1 MALRWKRGDRREAE
15 GRAGEQSPTQAF
27 EQPGHAAVQPAT
39 HQGEQAATQAFEQPP
54 AYPTGQPATGSSG
67 QSPVYPT
74 GQPSDAS
81 AGQRDTAVYP
91 TGQDQAQATAAPMS
105 ESDRAQQSDQHAD
118 SGPPGHIPDDRISDD
133 PVGHGR
139 HHRRRDYRPTGVAP
153 HSGLFATLKRTFTEA
168 SEDNLTDWAAALTY
182 YGVLAMFPALI
193 ALVSVIGL
201 FADPASTT
209 QKLTEIVN
217 NLSPGT
223 AGDTLAGP
231 IQQITSN
238 RTGAGLGLV
247 IGLAAALW
255 SASGFVGAFIRAS
268 NIIYETPEGRPI
280 WKLRPL
286 QLLVTLIG
294 VVLTSLVLVS
304 LVATGP
310 VVDAIAAPLGL
321 GSTAVTVWNIAK
333 WPVLVIVVLVMI
345 TVLYYA
351 APNVRMRKFQ
361 WVTAGS
367 LFALLVW
374 ALASA
379 AFAFYVANFGSYNK
393 TYGALAG
400 VVVFLVWLWLTN
412 LALLLG
418 MQLNAERERS
428 LEMAEGV
435 PGAEV
440 EIQLDARDKPK
451 ARQTT

>member
-1 MALRWKRGDRREAE
+1 MALRFRREKERPADAAA
-15 GRAGEQSPTQAF
+15 AGQSA
-27 EQPGHAAVQPAT
+27 EQP
-39 HQGEQAATQAFEQPP
+39 EQPP
-54 AYPTGQPATGSSG
+54 TYPTAQQPA
-67 QSPVYPT
+67 
-74 GQPSDAS
+74 QPSTQQPERA
-81 AGQRDTAVYP
+81 AEG
-91 TGQDQAQATAAPMS
+91 QATTGERAGDEHPDGAAP
-105 ESDRAQQSDQHAD
+105 A
-118 SGPPGHIPDDRISDD
+118 HIPDDRISDT

-139 HHRRRDYRPTGVAP
+139 HKRRRDYRPTGVPP

-193 ALVSVIGL
+193 ALVSVVGL
-201 FADPASTT
+201 FADPESTT

-223 AGDTLAGP
+223 AGDTLSGP

-238 RTGAGLGLV
+238 RAGAGLGLV

-255 SASGFVGAFIRAS
+255 SASGFVGAFIRAA
-268 NIIYETPEGRPI
+268 NVIYETPEGRPI

-286 QLLVTLIG
+286 QILVTLIG
-294 VVLTSLVLVS
+294 VILTSLVLVS

-310 VVDAIAAPLGL
+310 VVDAIAEPLGL
-321 GSTAVTVWNIAK
+321 GSTAVTVWSIAK
-333 WPVLVIVVLVMI
+333 WPVLVVVVLVMI
-345 TVLYYA
+345 TVLYWA
-351 APNVRMRKFQ
+351 APNVRMRKFH
-361 WVTAGS
+361 WVSAGS
-367 LFALLVW
+367 LFALVVW

-379 AFAFYVANFGSYNK
+379 GFALYVANFGSYNK

-428 LEMAEGV
+428 LELAEGV
-435 PGAEV
+435 PGADV